1 MSGSQF
7 RLSQFPKFLKRT
19 PTDPVQKY
27 LQSQKPAVVEVA
39 KEARK
44 G

>member
-19 PTDPVQKY
+19 PTDPVQRY
-27 LQSQKPAVVEVA
+27 LQSQKLSVVEITR
-39 KEARK
+39 EARNS
-44 G
+44 

>member
-19 PTDPVQKY
+19 TTDTVQKY
-27 LQSQKPAVVEVA
+27 LQSQKPAEA
-39 KEARK
+39 TKEARK
-44 G
+44 S